1 MALIPITKVFPCS
14 LPWRVCFYSWMRIRA
29 ATPWK
34 VGAELLSL
42 LLVPRQELL
51 FLLLVPRHR
60 APVTSPGP
68 QSQSSCPFSW
78 SPGTELLSL
87 LLVPRY
93 RAPVPSPGPQV
104 WILSLLLVPRRGAPI
119 PLLVPTS
126 LLSCR
131 GTLKSTSLNPS
142 CRARVG
148 LSVIYKH
155 LPHGDSYQIMSQ
167 IEILRLWIQ
176 RSKISISITEHTA
189 VPWGST
195 YCLHEYLMF
204 YDFGES
210 KIS

>member
-78 SPGTELLSL
+78 SPGAELLSLLLVPNHRAPVPSPGPQAQSSCPFSWSLGTELLSL
-87 LLVPRY
+87 LLVPRCGSC
-93 RAPVPSPGPQV
+93 PFSWSPGAELLF
-104 WILSLLLVPRRGAPI
+104 LSWFPPPCCPAGA
-119 PLLVPTS
+119 L
-126 LLSCR
+126 
-131 GTLKSTSLNPS
+131 
-142 CRARVG
+142 
-148 LSVIYKH
+148 
-155 LPHGDSYQIMSQ
+155 
-167 IEILRLWIQ
+167 
-176 RSKISISITEHTA
+176 
-189 VPWGST
+189 
-195 YCLHEYLMF
+195 
-204 YDFGES
+204 
-210 KIS
+210 